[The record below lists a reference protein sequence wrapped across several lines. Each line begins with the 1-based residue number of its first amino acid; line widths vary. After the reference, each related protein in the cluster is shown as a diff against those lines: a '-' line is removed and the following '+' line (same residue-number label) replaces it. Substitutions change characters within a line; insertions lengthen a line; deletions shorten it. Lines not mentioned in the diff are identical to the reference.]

1 MMRTSRET
9 AECLLV
15 HAHALRLHAHR
26 SLAVTSAERG
36 DLDACIGRFEA
47 SLLLGAPPSVV
58 GECGARLD
66 ERIRALQSRL
76 TARASCARGVAPAA
90 PSWALMP

>member
-26 SLAVTSAERG
+26 SLAIGTRERA

-47 SLLLGAPPSVV
+47 SLLLEAPPSLTV
-58 GECGARLD
+58 ECGARLD
-66 ERIRALQSRL
+66 EQICAL
-76 TARASCARGVAPAA
+76 AG
-90 PSWALMP
+90 WAWTP